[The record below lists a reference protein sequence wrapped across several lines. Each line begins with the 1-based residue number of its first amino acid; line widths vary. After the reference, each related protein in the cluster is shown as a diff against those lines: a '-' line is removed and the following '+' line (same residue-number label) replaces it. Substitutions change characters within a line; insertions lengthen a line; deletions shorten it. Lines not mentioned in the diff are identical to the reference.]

1 MGPAQIGTD
10 AKFFAFPSINDSPPS
25 VVAGGDFAVAFKNS
39 PAVQAFLKFVAEP
52 EAAQALVSFEGSG
65 FLSANKNVPAST
77 YPNSTLGDLAQQLVA
92 AGNNN
97 DLRFDMSDLAPATFG
112 GTPNKGEWGDLQA
125 FLQNGDVS
133 GTQHQL
139 EADASKAKGW
149 S

>member
-1 MGPAQIGTD
+1 LRQARRW
-10 AKFFAFPSINDSPPS
+10 
-25 VVAGGDFAVAFKNS
+25 FAVKSN
-39 PAVQAFLKFVAEP
+39 PAIQAFMKFVAEP
-52 EAAQALVSFEGSG
+52 EAADALVSFEGSG
-65 FLSANKNVPAST
+65 FLSANKNVAAST
-77 YPNSTLGDLAQQLVA
+77 YPDATLGDLAQQLVA

-97 DLRFDMSDLAPATFG
+97 NLRFDMSDLAPAAFG

-139 EADASKAKGW
+139 EADANKAKGW